1 MPSTSSVIFV
11 SINSSSDNIVS
22 IDKYHSISI
31 IFINCYHIF
40 LSRAEE
46 TTAGCCALPESR
58 DRIKVGVLLMMLLLF
73 LLVWFVVGD
82 EDDDVVGN
90 VDVVNSDANEEHF
103 SNPATARHFNCEKL
117 GCLGC

>member
-1 MPSTSSVIFV
+1 MSINESIVSIETHLRCHPHPVSFFV
-11 SINSSSDNIVS
+11 SINSSSVTSDNIVS

-73 LLVWFVVGD
+73 LLV
-82 EDDDVVGN
+82 
-90 VDVVNSDANEEHF
+90 
-103 SNPATARHFNCEKL
+103 
-117 GCLGC
+117 